1 MSVSHQTT
9 KDVFALNGK
18 ERLTAIFEKR
28 PYDRPSIK
36 LWGLKPDMALLHPAY
51 GPVCD
56 LAMKVTDLVA
66 GASSPSDTVFGI
78 RGDQITETTV
88 TPVSDGWDDVTAVI
102 HTPMRDLEGVFRRS
116 HDGTPGYDLKHPVK
130 DESDLEALL
139 SIPYEPFPFTMEGF
153 LQMEAAVGDQG
164 ICLYFLDNAVY
175 ALHRNLG
182 SELFALMSIESP
194 ELLERAV
201 SLFSKRIRFEAERV
215 LNAGYAPI
223 FGWVGPEVCI
233 PPLMSPSAF
242 ETYVMKYDKPLCDL
256 IHGYGGH
263 VWVHCHGQV
272 GAMMERFIQMGVDVL
287 NPLEPPPM
295 GNVLL
300 SELAAK
306 YGNAI
311 GFEGNIETHDLWT
324 ASAGHMEE
332 LVVAAVA
339 DGSGSGRFIL
349 CPSAGFM
356 EFPNPTDRYIEN
368 LMIYLRV
375 GYREVTKMLQS

>member
-1 MSVSHQTT
+1 M
-9 KDVFALNGK
+9 FAINGR

-28 PYDRPSIK
+28 PVDRPAIK
-36 LWGLKPDMALLHPAY
+36 LWGLIPDMDLLHPAY
-51 GPVCD
+51 GPVCE
-56 LAMKVTDLVA
+56 LALKVTDIVA
-66 GASSPSDTVFGI
+66 GASSPADTVFGMK
-78 RGDQITETTV
+78 GNQIKEISV
-88 TPVSDGWDDVTAVI
+88 TLSAKGWDDVTTTI
-102 HTPMRDLEGVFRRS
+102 HTPRGDLRSVFRRS
-116 HDGTPGYDLKHPVK
+116 HDGTPGYDLEHPVK
-130 DESDLEALL
+130 DASDLEALL
-139 SIPYEPFPFTMEGF
+139 SVPYEPFPFTMDGF
-153 LQMEAAVGDQG
+153 LQMEAAVSDRG

-175 ALHRNLG
+175 ALHRSLG

-194 ELLERAV
+194 ELLEQVV
-201 SLFSKRIRFEAERV
+201 SLFSGRIRFEAERV
-215 LNAGYAPI
+215 LHAGYTPI

-233 PPLMSPSAF
+233 PPLMPPSAF
-242 ETYVMKYDKPLCDL
+242 ERYVMKYDKPLCDL
-256 IHGYGGH
+256 IHGFGGH

-272 GAMMERFIQMGVDVL
+272 AAMMERFIQMGVDVL

-339 DGSGSGRFIL
+339 AGSGSGRFIL

-356 EFPNPTDRYIEN
+356 EFPNPTDRYIGN
-368 LMIYLRV
+368 LMTYLRV
-375 GYREVTKMLQS
+375 GYREVTKLLQAKAQ